1 MSLQKRNTK
10 KDLDIFDLQLKDLEL
25 FIGLSTTLSI
35 RELSRKTSLT
45 PSQISKK
52 IGKVENILGLK
63 LFNRSTTGLSLSSA
77 GEEIL
82 PKFKHA
88 QKILFE
94 IQERAEQSTQKR
106 LVIASSSFFVSHLLP
121 KLVRKHKDF
130 FFDLIE
136 IPPEDFIQVGLRSGF
151 NTCVHTQRLDWPS
164 TWYSEQVGEISYR
177 LYARKNH
184 PIFKSSSKTNNKA
197 QNSDLENYPFV
208 VPAYWTRE
216 GLKEGKD
223 SFPKELKRKL
233 GHKTSTAIS
242 AAEVLKWSDHLGF
255 LPSLVAEGRTDLKE
269 ILSDEIKTVKQPV
282 FLTAK
287 SEEVSQKFY
296 TSLAK
301 QILAKL
307 K

>member
-10 KDLDIFDLQLKDLEL
+10 KTLNIFDLHLRDLEL

-45 PSQISKK
+45 PSQISKRITK
-52 IGKVENILGLK
+52 IEQALNLK
-63 LFNRSTTGLSLSSA
+63 LFNRSTTGLSLSRA
-77 GEEIL
+77 GTEVL
-82 PKFKHA
+82 PKLKHA

-94 IQERAEQSTQKR
+94 IQEEAAFSADKR

-121 KLVRKHKDF
+121 KLVRKHTDL

-136 IPPEDFIQVGLRSGF
+136 ITPEDFIQVGLRSGF
-151 NTCVHTQRLDWPS
+151 NTCVHTQNLDWPS
-164 TWYSEQVGEISYR
+164 TWYSEKVGEISSR

-184 PIFKSSSKTNNKA
+184 PIFKTKIFDFEA
-197 QNSDLENYPFV
+197 YPFV

-223 SFPKELKRKL
+223 NFPKGLKRKL
-233 GHKTSTAIS
+233 GHKTSTATS

-255 LPSLVAEGRTDLKE
+255 LPSLVTDGRTDLKE
-269 ILSDEIKTVKQPV
+269 VVSNQITPIKQSVY
-282 FLTAK
+282 LTAK
-287 SEEVSQKFY
+287 SDEVSQKFY

-301 QILAKL
+301 QISAKL